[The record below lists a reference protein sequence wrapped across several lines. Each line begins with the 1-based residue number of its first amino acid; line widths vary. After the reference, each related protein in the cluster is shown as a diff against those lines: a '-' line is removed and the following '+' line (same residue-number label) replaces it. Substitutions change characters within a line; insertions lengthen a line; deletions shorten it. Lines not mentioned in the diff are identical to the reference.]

1 MSNLLV
7 MQYGKYKRIQ
17 LEASPYSCLLD
28 TTIEINPHQ
37 VDAFCSAVS
46 ALKTGGIILA
56 DEVGLGK
63 TIEAAL
69 VIKYVIQSGAKKI
82 LLTMPASLRKQW
94 AVELEEKFGYDDKVV
109 KIIDRHAINF
119 NPIGVIDSYL
129 LNPDRLSIVITSYDF
144 SSKLMAEYP
153 TVKWDFVVIDE
164 AHNMRN
170 IFHGTKRAKRLYDR
184 TKGIP
189 KILLTATPL
198 QNRLTDLFGLAS
210 FIDGRI
216 FGSEKAFKNQYEE
229 PQNYDE
235 LKRNLAP
242 ILYRT
247 LRRDVDKYI
256 KFARRECRTFEF
268 ELSRDEACLYT
279 LVNDFLKRDNLYS
292 LPDANRTLLTLVIR
306 KLLASS
312 SFALVETFE
321 VIRDRLE
328 KMLAGTKTST
338 AKEDFEYFWQYV
350 EDEIEEEEDEPE
362 DEELILQKQQIE
374 DELRDVEEIISYAE
388 RITENAKITALKTA
402 LTAAFAMQQ
411 ERGISEKVVI
421 FTESKRTQ
429 RYIFDE
435 LVEAGYSEDDI
446 VLFNG
451 DNTDARTKE
460 IYRIYQV
467 KNFGKTN
474 YGPAVERKHAIV
486 DYFKSHAKVL
496 ILTDAG
502 SEGLNLQFCNTV
514 INYDLP
520 WNPMKIEQRI
530 GRCHRY
536 GQLNDVVAINL
547 LNKGNAADKRVYD
560 ILSQKF
566 ELFNDIF
573 GSSDIALGILE
584 SGLNFEREV
593 LRIYQECS
601 TVTDINRAFDK
612 LTRHLEAKRNKKASA
627 LRSILLSRTSDEKCA
642 DLDATRE
649 AIERYLRQVEYWEG
663 IEDEDLGLPPE
674 NVWRTPDWGMETL
687 GSHGYLFIGMLAN
700 QSKLLFPVLLLC
712 DENGEYI
719 PFDEDELLPEID
731 KIDDTKI
738 FHYKLDAPG
747 ESEMI
752 DRIYDR
758 LTAEM
763 IARYQEENRPLI
775 EYHRHK
781 LQNWVSVQEE
791 QLVIQMSEMVAEAEA
806 LAEKYKQAKDFY
818 EKLDIKKELE
828 AKKKQLEKFQSE
840 YHAKRTKIQEDA
852 AAEIA
857 AFEKQFEVDPVLWI
871 RIILKF

>member
-17 LEASPYSCLLD
+17 LESSPYSCLLD

-37 VDAFCSAVS
+37 VNAFCSAVTS
-46 ALKTGGIILA
+46 LKTGGIILA

-69 VIKYVIQSGAKKI
+69 VIKYVIQSGAKKV

-94 AVELEEKFGYDDKVV
+94 AVELEEKFGYDDSIV

-119 NPIGVIDSYL
+119 NPIGIIERYLKDS
-129 LNPDRLSIVITSYDF
+129 NRLSIVITSYDF
-144 SSKLMAEYP
+144 SSKLMAQYP
-153 TVKWDFVVIDE
+153 TVKWDFLVIDE

-170 IFHGTKRAKRLYDR
+170 IFHGTKRAKRLYDL

-216 FGSEKAFKNQYEE
+216 FGSEKAFKKQYEE

-235 LKRNLAP
+235 LKRNISP

-247 LRRDVDKYI
+247 LRKDVQKYI

-279 LVNDFLKRDNLYS
+279 LVNNFLKRSNLYS
-292 LPDANRTLLTLVIR
+292 LPEANRTLLTLVIR

-328 KMLAGTKTST
+328 RMLAGTKTST

-350 EDEIEEEEDEPE
+350 EDEIEEDEDETE

-374 DELRDVEEIISYAE
+374 DEIRDVEEIISYAE
-388 RITENAKITALKTA
+388 HITENAKIKALKTA
-402 LTAAFAMQQ
+402 LTAAFSMQR
-411 ERGISEKVVI
+411 ERGIAEKVVI

-435 LVEAGYSEDDI
+435 LVESGYSEEDI

-451 DNTDARTKE
+451 DNTDTRTKE

-486 DYFKSHAKVL
+486 DYFMSHAKIL

-536 GQLNDVVAINL
+536 GQVNDVVAINL

-593 LRIYQECS
+593 LKIYQECN

-627 LRSILLSRTSDEKCA
+627 LRSILLSKTSEEKCA
-642 DLDATRE
+642 DLDTTKSE
-649 AIERYLRQVEYWEG
+649 IERYLRQVEYWES
-663 IEDEDLGLPPE
+663 IKDDDLDLPNE
-674 NVWRTPDWGMETL
+674 NVWRTPEWGMRTL

-700 QSKLLFPVLLLC
+700 KTKLLFPVLLLC

-719 PFDEDELLPEID
+719 PFDEDELLSEVS
-731 KIDDTKI
+731 KIDDTEI
-738 FHYKLDAPG
+738 FHYTLD
-747 ESEMI
+747 ESSEKTMI
-752 DRIYDR
+752 YNVFDR

-763 IARYQEENRPLI
+763 VDRYKKENRPLI

-781 LQNWVSVQEE
+781 IENWIIVQEE
-791 QLVIQMSEMVAEAEA
+791 QLVIQMGEMAEEFSD
-806 LAEKYKQAKDFY
+806 LNVRYKQAKDFY

-828 AKKKQLEKFQSE
+828 SKKKQIEKFQNE
-840 YHAKRTKIQEDA
+840 YHTRRTKIQDDA
-852 AAEIA
+852 VAEIK
-857 AFEKQFEVDPVLWI
+857 AFEKQFEVDPCLWI
-871 RIILKF
+871 RIIMKF